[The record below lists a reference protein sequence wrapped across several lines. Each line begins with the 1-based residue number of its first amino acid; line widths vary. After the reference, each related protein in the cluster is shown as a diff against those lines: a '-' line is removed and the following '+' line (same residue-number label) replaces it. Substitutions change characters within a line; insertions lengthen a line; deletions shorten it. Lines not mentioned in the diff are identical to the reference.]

1 MIFIPAADPTFV
13 MPVVGSKDQTPK
25 AQRFHVDAFCI
36 DRTEVPASKWSDS
49 LCGAPQLGCL
59 YDASRSGPAVC
70 IEHRQAECYCERAT
84 PGVRKRLPTDPEF
97 LLAALGTD
105 GRIHPWGNEAVPS
118 GAKVGRNFCPQQD
131 GPSKDWVCYVENNT
145 RDVSPYGVIGLGTNG
160 NEMTGT
166 CLGTIG
172 EQVCVLRGDYGVG
185 PLLAHGVSDRSGA
198 AGATATLSFRCAV
211 SERVR

>member
-49 LCGAPQLGCL
+49 LYGAPQPGCMG
-59 YDASRSGPAVC
+59 DASGSGPAVC
-70 IEHRQAECYCERAT
+70 IEHRQAESYCERAT

-105 GRIHPWGNEAVPS
+105 GRIHPWGNEAVPQ
-118 GAKVGRNFCPQQD
+118 GAEIGRNFCPHQD
-131 GPSKDWVCYVENNT
+131 GPTRDWVCRVENNT
-145 RDVSPYGVIGLGTNG
+145 LDVSPYGVIGLSTNG
-160 NEMTGT
+160 DEMTGT
-166 CLGTIG
+166 CFQGQRA
-172 EQVCVLRGDYGVG
+172 EVCVVRGDFGVG
-185 PLLAHGVSDRSGA
+185 PLLAHGLSERSGA
-198 AGATATLSFRCAV
+198 IGTSSALGFRCAI
-211 SERVR
+211 SERLR